1 MTNVDEKF
9 LLAKQ
14 VLGQI
19 KLGIL
24 AGGYSSESHGSI
36 TNAHA
41 LLPYFQRVCQS
52 AAIIEYD
59 GKPSLATRLAKCD
72 FVLNIC
78 YGVGGEDGQIQGLM
92 SSLEIP
98 YSGSPVLASAIGM
111 DKNVFKA
118 MVRNWG
124 FATPNGRLVSS
135 LDPDLTK
142 NQDLGRGPFVVK
154 PLSEGDS
161 EGVVFVD
168 SLDNLAMVIN
178 DIPKASHDHWMVE
191 EYIQG
196 DHGTVSMFRDE
207 DGLHISD
214 AIVFDLPDGHRLYDQ
229 ALKYRIDNPISIH
242 LLDPAVGERLEREI
256 SMMYMALQC
265 EGVTRFDYVIRSGTP
280 HYLEINTIPGLYPG
294 SNSSRCFSSTMS
306 FEQFLYISTAANI
319 RRCKSSSTRRLYA
332 KGGDV

>member
-9 LLAKQ
+9 LSAKQ

-36 TNAHA
+36 TNAHT

-52 AAIIEYD
+52 AVIIEYD

-142 NQDLGRGPFVVK
+142 NQDLGPGPFVVK

-168 SLDNLAMVIN
+168 SFENLAIVIS
-178 DIPKASHDHWMVE
+178 DIPKASHNQWMVE

-196 DHGTVSMFRDE
+196 DHGTVSMFRDV

-214 AIVFDLPDGHRLYDQ
+214 AIVFDLPEGSRLYDQ

-242 LLDPAVGERLEREI
+242 LLDPAVAERLEREI

-265 EGVTRFDYVIRSGTP
+265 EGVARFDYVIRSGAP

-294 SNSSRCFSSTMS
+294 SNSSRCFGSAMS

-319 RRCKSSSTRRLYA
+319 RRCKSSSVRRLYA